1 MTTPDERAA
10 IDSLRRAD
18 GPIAPDADFA
28 DRLFDDL
35 ATAVRAATNDADAD
49 RANRPARDDDLDLW
63 PSVVANRPSRRVV
76 AAVAAVAATLILA
89 GLAVAVGRAD
99 QDEPEVVEMAVPSA
113 DLDSACADRLPAVEP
128 SLEALDD
135 LRSAGVVS
143 TDALEVAVA
152 RLEDF
157 TVVASDAAVG
167 LDERIAS
174 GLARATRALRSAR
187 DSLGAGTP
195 AAVGVAEDQ
204 LNVSR
209 NLVRASLRMAVSEG
223 ATECRTES
231 I

>member
-49 RANRPARDDDLDLW
+49 RAKRPAIDEDLDPW
-63 PSVVANRPSRRVV
+63 PSVVANRPSRRVL
-76 AAVAAVAATLILA
+76 AAAAAMLIFA

-99 QDEPEVVEMAVPSA
+99 QDEPEVVEIAVPSA

>member
-49 RANRPARDDDLDLW
+49 RAKRPAIDEDLDPW

-76 AAVAAVAATLILA
+76 AAAAAMLIFA

-99 QDEPEVVEMAVPSA
+99 QDEPEVVEIAVPSA